1 MTLPVDYA
9 ARFLTGRVTT
19 PFAALAEATGFSVTR
34 SATLFALLCLN
45 LPPFHQSSK
54 NLASCSLPS
63 PPDPG
68 GSCPGPIPDQPPL
81 CSAGR
86 RPADVWVPCG
96 VSGLAEAWDFSVSS
110 IFRSS
115 LLSSAIPSVAE
126 SRKNSFQ
133 NTATQVS
140 ALGASF
146 RPLVLEACG
155 GGWSHALREVI
166 GWVSTESRAMRGSA
180 GDTPS
185 DVSVRIAQHIS
196 CTLHRENARAILR
209 RSPGPVNGSHDLTGD
224 LVSGSA
230 W

>member
-1 MTLPVDYA
+1 M
-9 ARFLTGRVTT
+9 GRGGDRVLRHNAVRNVVCSAVSEFT
-19 PFAALAEATGFSVTR
+19 SV
-34 SATLFALLCLN
+34 SPELEKLGLL
-45 LPPFHQSSK
+45 LPPQ
-54 NLASCSLPS
+54 
-63 PPDPG
+63 PPDPGDPG
-68 GSCPGPIPDQPPL
+68 GSCPDPTPDQPPP

-86 RPADVWVPCG
+86 RPADVWVSRG
-96 VSGLAEAWDFSVSS
+96 VSGLSEAWDFSVSS
-110 IFRSS
+110 ILRSS
-115 LLSSAIPSVAE
+115 LLSTAIPSVADVFHEVE

-166 GWVSTESRAMRGSA
+166 ALVSSESRALRGSA

-185 DVSVRIAQHIS
+185 DVSLRISQRIS

-209 RSPGPVNGSHDLTGD
+209 RSPGPVNVSYALTGN
-224 LVSGSA
+224 LVCGSA